1 MGGQYYVRK
10 ILPMVLNVLIE
21 DNSKVKVLIV
31 LLLSL
36 LVGNG

>member
-10 ILPMVLNVLIE
+10 ILTMVLNVLIE